1 MDDEKEQQYASSPLN
16 YGGDMSIES
25 LLRRVDEFQKM
36 EELETLDRL
45 EKENAML
52 RHQVLC
58 YQRSLRATTDL
69 FKEAFEAVLLIQTSL
84 QTCSDEENRANR
96 DWLAFWG
103 VHMETPSNLA
113 YRPME
118 WPEWI

>member
-1 MDDEKEQQYASSPLN
+1 MDDEEEQRNASSPSD
-16 YGGDMSIES
+16 YGDDASIES
-25 LLRRVDEFQKM
+25 LLRRVDKYQKM
-36 EELETLDRL
+36 EEGRTLNRL

-58 YQRSLRATTDL
+58 YQRRLRASADL
-69 FKEAFEAVLLIQTSL
+69 FKEAFEAVLLIQSAL
-84 QTCSDEENRANR
+84 QTCNEEENGANR

-103 VHMETPSNLA
+103 IHMERLSKLA